1 MAKDEVLE
9 LPGVVIE
16 LLPNAM
22 YRVKL
27 DNNREI
33 VAVLGENLHGPVPSP
48 MVGDMVLV
56 EVKPYDLT
64 RGRISFCIP

>member
-1 MAKDEVLE
+1 MARDELLE
-9 LPGVVIE
+9 LSGVVSE
-16 LLPNAM
+16 ALPNAM

-27 DNNREI
+27 DNRREI
-33 VAVLGENLHGPVPSP
+33 VAVLAESVHGPARLPT
-48 MVGDMVLV
+48 VGDKVLV

>member
-1 MAKDEVLE
+1 MAKDELLE
-9 LPGVVIE
+9 LLGVVIE
-16 LLPNAM
+16 ALPNAM

-33 VAVLGENLHGPVPSP
+33 VAVLAESVHGPVPSP
-48 MVGDMVLV
+48 MVGDKVLV

-64 RGRISFCIP
+64 KGRISFCIP

>member
-1 MAKDEVLE
+1 MAKDELLE
-9 LPGVVIE
+9 LPGVVSE
-16 LLPNAM
+16 ALPNAM

-33 VAVLGENLHGPVPSP
+33 VAVLGENAHGPVPSP
-48 MVGDMVLV
+48 MVGDKVLV

-64 RGRISFCIP
+64 KGRISFCIP